1 LALNAPAALTAEVA
15 AKAVVIAKIT
25 FMMIDDVC
33 Y

>member
-15 AKAVVIAKIT
+15 AKAVIAKIT